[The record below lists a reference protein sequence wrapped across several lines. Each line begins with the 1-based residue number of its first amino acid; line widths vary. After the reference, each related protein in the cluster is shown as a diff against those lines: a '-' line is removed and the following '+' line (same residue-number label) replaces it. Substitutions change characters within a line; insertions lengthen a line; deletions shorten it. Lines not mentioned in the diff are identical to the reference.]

1 MLKIVLKNFKC
12 FEEQEINFRNLT
24 ILAGANGSGKSTV
37 IQAILLFLQTY
48 KKSNIYELLLNGY
61 YLEAGT
67 AGNILYENAKEDYIA
82 FEFLFDETPKNGH
95 SPKNLANIKLFIKT
109 MLIKIVIK
117 LELALVIFLTL
128 LIIIK

>member
-1 MLKIVLKNFKC
+1 MFKKILKNL
-12 FEEQEINFRNLT
+12 N
-24 ILAGANGSGKSTV
+24 
-37 IQAILLFLQTY
+37 
-48 KKSNIYELLLNGY
+48 KKKL
-61 YLEAGT
+61 
-67 AGNILYENAKEDYIA
+67 KDKR